1 MHPNRLLVLLGGCL
15 LAASAAMADD
25 LGSVDCTSHPDL
37 TPVYAKARKSQDI
50 VANVPCGEKFKVIL
64 FGFIFSEIQ
73 TSDGKVGFVFSN
85 LVTLDHSG
93 GTLQTR
99 AASDVTPRVST
110 ASETTK
116 IPADPKPYS
125 APAQSKRAPAS
136 AAEIA
141 DKMGGSAS
149 VAAQPAPNPAPAQDA
164 PAAPTNQ
171 APASASATSSTQAT
185 PSQPTVNIQ
194 PQSAAPAP
202 TQPAPVVAP
211 AAPASLPDSAAVL
224 KATSSPNA
232 EAAPTPVPAPQAP
245 TAPADAAP
253 TAPASPASA
262 DNAVPAYSAATD
274 GQPAPATDTQP
285 ASPEPAPAPVTSG
298 KMKTE
303 SWERP
308 NQGARNLPL
317 VELFGGFALARA
329 DGGGVYNNLFGGVGS
344 FAWNFKSWIQI
355 AGDSSYNVTT
365 ISGAK
370 NVLWGNHY
378 GARYFF
384 RGRFP
389 FHVTPFAEGLIG
401 GSRADVT
408 VSGTTASQ
416 NCLSYKIGGGLDMH
430 SPHIRMFEVRL
441 IDFDYYRTAFGT
453 NVHQNNYWISTGI
466 VLRLFGGRAE

>member
-15 LAASAAMADD
+15 LAGSAAMADD
-25 LGSVDCTSHPDL
+25 LGSVDCASHPDP

-50 VANVPCGEKFKVIL
+50 VANVPCGEKFKVVL
-64 FGFIFSEIQ
+64 FGFIFSQIQ

-85 LVTLDHSG
+85 LVTIDRAG

-99 AASDVTPRVST
+99 AASDAAPRLSA

-116 IPADPKPYS
+116 VPADPKPYS
-125 APAQSKRAPAS
+125 APAQPKRAPAS
-136 AAEIA
+136 ASEIA

-149 VAAQPAPNPAPAQDA
+149 VAAQPAANPAPAQDV
-164 PAAPTNQ
+164 AAAASPNPV
-171 APASASATSSTQAT
+171 PASTSAASA
-185 PSQPTVNIQ
+185 PQPTPAQ
-194 PQSAAPAP
+194 PQS
-202 TQPAPVVAP
+202 TQPAPAAVPAP
-211 AAPASLPDSAAVL
+211 APSLPDSAAVL
-224 KATSSPNA
+224 KATGSANA
-232 EAAPTPVPAPQAP
+232 EAAPNPVPAPSTPATPVETP
-245 TAPADAAP
+245 TAPANPAP
-253 TAPASPASA
+253 ADNAAPASAPADQPAASTEPQPASA
-262 DNAVPAYSAATD
+262 
-274 GQPAPATDTQP
+274 
-285 ASPEPAPAPVTSG
+285 EPAPAPVISG
-298 KMKTE
+298 KGKTE

-308 NQGARNLPL
+308 NQGARSLPL
-317 VELFGGFALARA
+317 VELFGGFAVARA
-329 DGGGVYNNLFGGVGS
+329 DGGGVYNNLYGGVGS
-344 FAWNFKSWIQI
+344 FAWNAKSWIQI
-355 AGDSSYNVTT
+355 AGDSSYSVTT

-389 FHVTPFAEGLIG
+389 FHVTPFAEGLVG

-408 VSGTTASQ
+408 VSGATTSQ

-453 NVHQNNYWISTGI
+453 NLHQNNYWISTGI
-466 VLRLFGGRAE
+466 VLRLFGGRAD

>member
-25 LGSVDCTSHPDL
+25 LGSVDCASHPDP

-50 VANVPCGEKFKVIL
+50 VANVPCGEKFKVVL
-64 FGFIFSEIQ
+64 FGFIFSQIQ

-85 LVTLDHSG
+85 LVTIDRTG

-99 AASDVTPRVST
+99 AASDATPRLSA

-116 IPADPKPYS
+116 VPADPKPYS
-125 APAQSKRAPAS
+125 APAQPKRPPAS
-136 AAEIA
+136 ASEIA
-141 DKMGGSAS
+141 DKTGGSAS
-149 VAAQPAPNPAPAQDA
+149 VVAQSAGNSAPAQDA
-164 PAAPTNQ
+164 AAAASPNPV
-171 APASASATSSTQAT
+171 PASTSATSA
-185 PSQPTVNIQ
+185 PQPTPAQPALSAQ
-194 PQSAAPAP
+194 PQSPATAP
-202 TQPAPVVAP
+202 TQPAPVAVPAP
-211 AAPASLPDSAAVL
+211 TPSLPDSAAVL
-224 KATSSPNA
+224 KATGSPNA
-232 EAAPTPVPAPQAP
+232 EAAPNPVPAPSTPATPIETP
-245 TAPADAAP
+245 TASANPTPADNTSAAATADQP
-253 TAPASPASA
+253 TPATEPQPASA
-262 DNAVPAYSAATD
+262 
-274 GQPAPATDTQP
+274 
-285 ASPEPAPAPVTSG
+285 EPAPAPVTSG
-298 KMKTE
+298 KAKTE

-308 NQGARNLPL
+308 NQGARSLPL
-317 VELFGGFALARA
+317 VELFGGFAVARA
-329 DGGGVYNNLFGGVGS
+329 DGGGVYNNLYGGVGS
-344 FAWNFKSWIQI
+344 FAWNAKSWIQI
-355 AGDSSYNVTT
+355 AGDSSYSVTT

-389 FHVTPFAEGLIG
+389 FHVTPFAEGLVG

-408 VSGTTASQ
+408 VSGATTSQ

-466 VLRLFGGRAE
+466 VLRLFGGRAD